1 LGRIE
6 VAISLEGQS
15 LDPLPERKRA
25 LVVAEAGYVDANDLG
40 RIADLM
46 SAVTALHGR

>member
-1 LGRIE
+1 MGRIE
-6 VAISLEGQS
+6 IAIGLERKG

-25 LVVAEAGYVDANDLG
+25 LVVAEAGDVDANDLG

-46 SAVTALHGR
+46 RA